1 MLSNGGDGER
11 GERPPHFI
19 SDIINTYDKKT
30 HAHTHACMHPRKRAR
45 PARTFHEPHRA
56 CTSSLASCRTR
67 AHSLVLAPPSKADEE
82 RAAAPEAAPM
92 VCERALQARAL
103 VTAARQAVV
112 NGTWG

>member
-1 MLSNGGDGER
+1 MSVT
-11 GERPPHFI
+11 I
-19 SDIINTYDKKT
+19 
-30 HAHTHACMHPRKRAR
+30 RAWDMSKQL
-45 PARTFHEPHRA
+45 E
-56 CTSSLASCRTR
+56 LAP